1 MAVVT
6 CCKALPI
13 TSTAFQP
20 RASDKSEVLNAVAL
34 RDKAVQILASP
45 VARKQLLLFD
55 LIDGKAERAIDE
67 RRQLRKVAHDLIT
80 RRQPCRNVRIFSD
93 IEVRPSWF
101 SGFSEASA
109 TGEAMLIGVE
119 TRRKSTM
126 AAVVGRAVS
135 KFRTVNRCRA
145 SGTMPGMR
153 STGITPV
160 EVKPCPV
167 EVSVVFRSK

>member
-1 MAVVT
+1 M
-6 CCKALPI
+6 
-13 TSTAFQP
+13 
-20 RASDKSEVLNAVAL
+20 
-34 RDKAVQILASP
+34 QILASP
-45 VARKQLLLFD
+45 VARKQLLLFG
-55 LIDGKAERAIDE
+55 LIDRKAERAIDE

-126 AAVVGRAVS
+126 AAFCGSGS
-135 KFRTVNRCRA
+135 KQISNCQPLSRFRHDAGNALDRHYPRGSKA
-145 SGTMPGMR
+145 LPGGSQR
-153 STGITPV
+153 GFPLEIIAG
-160 EVKPCPV
+160 
-167 EVSVVFRSK
+167 VFA